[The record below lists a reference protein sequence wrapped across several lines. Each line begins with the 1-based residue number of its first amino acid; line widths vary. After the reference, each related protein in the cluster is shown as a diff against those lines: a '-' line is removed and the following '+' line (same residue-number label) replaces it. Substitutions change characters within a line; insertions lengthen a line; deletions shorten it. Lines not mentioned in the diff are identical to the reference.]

1 MIKCVAK
8 YKIFVLYKYKG
19 GLIMELNK
27 CKRCGA
33 FFVSNN
39 YVCPNCEL
47 KDNAE
52 LFKLKSFLEENDCPN
67 SMETLASNTGISV
80 KNITRFL
87 EQKDFLPFATK
98 LNVNKNRNISIEL

>member
-1 MIKCVAK
+1 
-8 YKIFVLYKYKG
+8 
-19 GLIMELNK
+19 MELNK

-39 YVCPNCEL
+39 YVCPNCEP

-52 LFKLKSFLEENDCPN
+52 LSKLKTFLAENDCPN

-80 KNITRFL
+80 KNLSRFL
-87 EQKDFLPFATK
+87 EQKDFLSISAK
-98 LNVNKNRNISIEL
+98 LDINNKENINFQL

>member
-1 MIKCVAK
+1 
-8 YKIFVLYKYKG
+8 
-19 GLIMELNK
+19 MELNK

-39 YVCPNCEL
+39 YVCPNCEP

-67 SMETLASNTGISV
+67 SMESLASNTGISV

-87 EQKDFLPFATK
+87 EQKDLSTFASK
-98 LNVNKNRNISIEL
+98 FDIIKKDSISIEL